1 MGGIHGICGDDLGG
15 QWAQGKERKQADS
28 HSNHNGEA
36 VSGAPFPR
44 TPLKTPL
51 KIPLKT
57 LLKIL
62 LKSPLKILLRIP
74 LKIPLKTPQTIP
86 QRWS

>member
-1 MGGIHGICGDDLGG
+1 MDGIRGICGDDLGG

-44 TPLKTPL
+44 TPLSFPL
-51 KIPLKT
+51 KTLLKT

-62 LKSPLKILLRIP
+62 LKSPLKTP
-74 LKIPLKTPQTIP
+74 LKIPLKTHQRIP